1 MMNEETNYDRHERLM
16 QPIRDAQTKTNLKIT
31 SIYFDNYIDEEENV
45 DDKLTLN
52 SDGFACL
59 TEDIE
64 SLVDK
69 YTGVKDSSFM
79 KCSEIR
85 GDLMDLIHSIINKE
99 QD

>member
-1 MMNEETNYDRHERLM
+1 MNEETNYDRHERLM
-16 QPIRDAQTKTNLKIT
+16 QPIRDAQTKTNPKIT
-31 SIYFDNYIDEEENV
+31 SIYFNNYIDEEENV